1 MEEDNERMQQE
12 EEEEQDRLKD
22 EEHKRIMQEDIE
34 RLRQARLKSEA
45 LEREREV
52 SFFIA
57 APHTAPF
64 LFNLSLILLY
74 VSVPD
79 CH

>member
-1 MEEDNERMQQE
+1 MLEEDNERMQQE

-34 RLRQARLKSEA
+34 RLRQARLQSEA

-52 SFFIA
+52 STISFQ
-57 APHTAPF
+57 
-64 LFNLSLILLY
+64 LIIDPIIHLRA
-74 VSVPD
+74 
-79 CH
+79 